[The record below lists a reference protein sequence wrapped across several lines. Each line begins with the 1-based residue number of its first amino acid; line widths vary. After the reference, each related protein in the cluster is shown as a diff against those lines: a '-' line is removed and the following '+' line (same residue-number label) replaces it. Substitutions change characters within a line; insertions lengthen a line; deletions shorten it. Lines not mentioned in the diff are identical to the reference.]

1 MDVYTLGKVDTVTS
15 GRDNLYYG
23 FNVIGIHGRPL
34 ANFAFETQKEAEAA
48 HEAMQ
53 TVVAKVK
60 VVTAF
65 ALA

>member
-1 MDVYTLGKVDTVTS
+1 MSISSARSIWSLADVTTS
-15 GRDNLYYG
+15 IMVSTSLVFTDDR
-23 FNVIGIHGRPL
+23 L

-48 HEAMQ
+48 HKAMQ

-60 VVTAF
+60 VVTAY

>member
-1 MDVYTLGKVDTVTS
+1 MVS
-15 GRDNLYYG
+15 
-23 FNVIGIHGRPL
+23 NVIGIHGRPL

-60 VVTAF
+60 VVTAY